1 MRNILLVHNDSHL
14 RETLSV
20 ALRREIEG
28 VVLEADSI
36 GLALEILATEDI
48 SLLIT
53 GLYLPEKSGLRLLQ
67 EAKKIH
73 SGMTTLLSIP
83 AGDRSA
89 INEVLQAGAFGYF
102 NEPLDTEEA
111 VIVAARAMA
120 FCELQTHKEKRGPK
134 FRKLES
140 FNGIIGQ
147 SQSMQ
152 ELFSLIDRIVQDD
165 CSTVLVLGESGTGK
179 ELVAR
184 AIHVRSQRRD
194 NNFVPVNCAA
204 IPDELLESELFGY
217 VKGAFTGAAKSK
229 VGRIQYAHGG
239 TLFLDEI
246 GDMKPALQAK
256 LLRVLQER
264 EFEPVGGV
272 QPVPADI
279 RVIAATHQDLEKAV
293 AEGRFRE
300 DLYYRLN
307 VLPVTIPPLRERR
320 DDIPLLIHRF
330 TQYFNRN
337 VRDEQFL
344 GFDKP
349 AMAALADYPWP
360 GNVRELENLVQRMSI
375 LFRGSHARLADL
387 PEKYS
392 GHAGPANA
400 AAERLTFGT
409 DIAEV
414 EQDGR
419 IDFDA
424 VISEVENRLIV
435 HALTQAKGNKKEA
448 AERLKMK
455 RTTFL
460 QKVKKK
466 RIHFPHVLQSAAG

>member
-1 MRNILLVHNDSHL
+1 MRNILFIHNNRQL
-14 RETLSV
+14 RESLSA
-20 ALRREIEG
+20 ALRKEIEC
-28 VVLEADSI
+28 VVFEADSVD
-36 GLALEILATEDI
+36 LASNILETEEI
-48 SLLIT
+48 CLLIT
-53 GLYLPEKSGLRLLQ
+53 SLLLPGKSGFSLIQ
-67 EAKKIH
+67 QVQKNY
-73 SGMTTLLSIP
+73 SGIVTLVSIP
-83 AGDRSA
+83 LGDRSA
-89 INEVLQAGAFGYF
+89 ITDVLQAGAFGYF
-102 NEPLDTEEA
+102 NEPLDIKEA

-120 FCELQTHKEKRGPK
+120 FYELQTHKEKRGPK

-147 SQSMQ
+147 SQPMQ
-152 ELFSLIDRIVQDD
+152 ELFSFIDRIVQDD
-165 CSTVLVLGESGTGK
+165 SSTILVLGESGTGK

-184 AIHVRSQRRD
+184 AIHARSDRRD
-194 NNFVPVNCAA
+194 HNFVPVNCAA

-229 VGRIQYAHGG
+229 IGRIQYAHGG

-264 EFEPVGGV
+264 EFEPVGGL

-279 RVIAATHQDLEKAV
+279 RVIAATHQNLEQAV

-307 VLPVTIPPLRERR
+307 VLPITIPPLRERR

-330 TQYFNRN
+330 TQYFNRH
-337 VRDEQFL
+337 VKDEVFL
-344 GFDKP
+344 GFEKQ
-349 AMAALADYPWP
+349 ALAALTDYPWP

-375 LFRGSHARLADL
+375 LFRGSHVSLADL

-392 GHAGPANA
+392 QHARQAKVASEGISVH
-400 AAERLTFGT
+400 AE
-409 DIAEV
+409 IAEV
-414 EQDGR
+414 EQDGK
-419 IDFDA
+419 IDFDS

-448 AERLKMK
+448 AERLNMK

-466 RIHFPHVLQSAAG
+466 QIHFPHTLRAVVN